1 MSIMKLWSG
10 LSSVSLVI
18 GVGTLIPLGD
28 GTFVGSDMLPVWTS
42 LLLVGASGVSELVLH
57 RLKN

>member
-1 MSIMKLWSG
+1 MSIMKFWSG

-18 GVGTLIPLGD
+18 GVATLIPLGD

-42 LLLVGASGVSELVLH
+42 LLLVGASGVSELFLH

>member
-1 MSIMKLWSG
+1 VSIMKLWSG

>member
-1 MSIMKLWSG
+1 VSIMKFWSG
-10 LSSVSLVI
+10 LSSVSLAI

-42 LLLVGASGVSELVLH
+42 LLLVGASGVSELFLH